1 MGSELAI
8 KIRALRKSYGDVEV
22 LKGVNLDV
30 ERGTMLAL
38 LGPNGAGKT
47 TVVKILS
54 TLSGPS
60 SGTVTV
66 NGYDVVRQRNGVRRS
81 IGMVS
86 QFVALDW
93 MHTGRENLIMLGRLH
108 HLSLAN
114 AKVRAQQLLAQ
125 FDLVEAGD
133 KQVKGYS
140 GGMKRRLDLAAS
152 LLVTPPILY
161 LDEPTT
167 GLDPRSR
174 ATMWQAIRDLLAG
187 GTTILLTTQQL
198 EEADQLADRIAV
210 IDGGKIIAE
219 GTAAELKQGV
229 GKERVELVL
238 ASDDDFDRARDVID
252 GDGLQHD
259 KETRTISL
267 VIDGASHVK
276 QLLDTLERNGLETE
290 SLSLTKPTLDDV
302 FFALTKREGHAPA
315 GDHDN
320 KHDNHDEEVGAA
332 L

>member
-8 KIRALRKSYGDVEV
+8 RIRDLRKSYGDVEV

-30 ERGTMLAL
+30 QRGSMVAL

-54 TLSGPS
+54 TLAGVT
-60 SGTVTV
+60 SGTVEV
-66 NGYDVVRQRNGVRRS
+66 NGHDVVRRRNDVRKS

-93 MHTGRENLIMLGRLH
+93 MHTGRENLVMLGRLH
-108 HLSLAN
+108 HLSKAN
-114 AKVRAQQLLAQ
+114 AAVRAQQLLEQ
-125 FDLVEAGD
+125 FDLVDAAD
-133 KQVKGYS
+133 KPVKSYS

-174 ATMWQAIRDLLAG
+174 AVMWDAIRQLLAE
-187 GTTILLTTQQL
+187 GTTILLTTQYL
-198 EEADQLADRIAV
+198 EEADKLADRIAV
-210 IDGGKIIAE
+210 IDGGTIIAE

-238 ASDDDFDRARDVID
+238 GSDAAFVRAVEVID
-252 GDGLQHD
+252 GDGLQTD
-259 KETRTISL
+259 EETRTVSL
-267 VIDGASHVK
+267 VIDGAADVK
-276 QLLDTLERNGLETE
+276 RLLDLLEGHDLEVE

-302 FFALTKREGHAPA
+302 FFALTKRDGGTPDPA
-315 GDHDN
+315 
-320 KHDNHDEEVGAA
+320 KPTDNHDEEVGAA

>member
-1 MGSELAI
+1 MVSDLAI
-8 KIRALRKSYGDVEV
+8 EIKDLRKSYGDVEV
-22 LKGVNLDV
+22 LKGVNLNV
-30 ERGTMLAL
+30 ARGTMLAL

-47 TVVKILS
+47 TVVRILS

-60 SGTVTV
+60 GGTVMV
-66 NGYDVVRQRNGVRRS
+66 NGHDVVKQRNDVRRS

-93 MHTGRENLIMLGRLH
+93 MHSGRENLIMLGRLH
-108 HLSLAN
+108 HLSVAN
-114 AKVRAQQLLAQ
+114 AKVRAQQLLEQ
-125 FDLVEAGD
+125 FDLVDAAD
-133 KQVKGYS
+133 KQVKSYS

-174 ATMWQAIRDLLAG
+174 ATMWQAIRDLLAA
-187 GTTILLTTQQL
+187 GTTILLTTQYL

-210 IDGGKIIAE
+210 IDDGKIIAE

-238 ASDDDFDRARDVID
+238 SSDADFDRAREVIH
-252 GDGLQHD
+252 GDGLQYD
-259 KETRTISL
+259 ADTRTISL
-267 VIDGASHVK
+267 VVDGASHVK
-276 QLLDTLERNGLETE
+276 QLLDTLDHSNLEIE

-302 FFALTKREGHAPA
+302 FFALTKRDGHLPA
-315 GDHDN
+315 ASDSD
-320 KHDNHDEEVGAA
+320 KHDNHEEVGAA